1 MKNRSKADRGLFR
14 RRGSP
19 HWWIRFADENG
30 RIRRESTG
38 TSEKKLAREILA
50 KRKTLVTEG
59 RSLDKKKVPKT
70 TFYELCDQ
78 YWEKKGK
85 RLRMKGLDSMI
96 RAWKDHFGDEPVKD
110 FTEAAVEDFLTSYV
124 DDRGLSPTTRNR
136 HIAQLKAMFNWA
148 ISHKPIMSD
157 PPLITHNPASK
168 LKKVDEEPYRRER
181 FLTVIE
187 IQRLLEVCHQRF
199 RPFVMTGLHT
209 GMRPGEL
216 FELRWK
222 DVRFESGLIYV
233 HRSKVG
239 KAGYVPMN
247 DSLRSVLKEL
257 PSRFKRDYVF
267 PSPKTGS
274 RLDNIR
280 KQFISTV
287 LRANIESPEEV
298 SPYTLRHTFASH
310 LVMAGVD
317 LKTIA
322 ELLGHS
328 STRMTERYAHLSPA
342 HKNRAV
348 QILDSV
354 LQTDTK
360 TDTLEKVA
368 SNEFS

>member
-1 MKNRSKADRGLFR
+1 
-14 RRGSP
+14 
-19 HWWIRFADENG
+19 
-30 RIRRESTG
+30 
-38 TSEKKLAREILA
+38 
-50 KRKTLVTEG
+50 
-59 RSLDKKKVPKT
+59 
-70 TFYELCDQ
+70 
-78 YWEKKGK
+78 
-85 RLRMKGLDSMI
+85 
-96 RAWKDHFGDEPVKD
+96 
-110 FTEAAVEDFLTSYV
+110 
-124 DDRGLSPTTRNR
+124 
-136 HIAQLKAMFNWA
+136 MFNWG

-187 IQRLLEVCHQRF
+187 IERLLEVCHQRF

-233 HRSKVG
+233 RRSKVG

-280 KQFISTV
+280 KQFTSTV

-298 SPYTLRHTFASH
+298 TPYTLRHTFASH

-348 QILDSV
+348 QILDSA